1 MSQAQAPKTDIPQR
15 SWIDAALPARALP
28 YARLMRLDRPI
39 GTWLL
44 LWPCV
49 WALVLAGAGLAAW
62 HFYVL
67 FALGAV
73 VMRGAGCTYNDII
86 DRDIDARVQRT
97 AARPLP
103 SGQITPTQAWVFL
116 GLQLFIGLMVLLQF
130 NITAIFVGAA
140 SLLLVFTYPFMKRI
154 TYWPQ
159 AWLGLTFN
167 WGALVGWAAA
177 TGEISGQAALLYAGG
192 ILWTLGYDTI
202 YAHQDREDD
211 ELVGVKSSALALR
224 VRTKPF
230 VAICYG
236 LALLLFALAIPA
248 GQWSILVVLVMA
260 AAMAHAGWQ
269 VATLN
274 INDAANCLMRFRS
287 NRDLGAL
294 IALAHV
300 ASQIKL

>member
-1 MSQAQAPKTDIPQR
+1 
-15 SWIDAALPARALP
+15 
-28 YARLMRLDRPI
+28 
-39 GTWLL
+39 
-44 LWPCV
+44 
-49 WALVLAGAGLAAW
+49 
-62 HFYVL
+62 
-67 FALGAV
+67 
-73 VMRGAGCTYNDII
+73 
-86 DRDIDARVQRT
+86 
-97 AARPLP
+97 
-103 SGQITPTQAWVFL
+103 
-116 GLQLFIGLMVLLQF
+116 
-130 NITAIFVGAA
+130 
-140 SLLLVFTYPFMKRI
+140 MKRI

-248 GQWSILVVLVMA
+248 GQWSIPVVLVMA

-274 INDAANCLMRFRS
+274 INDAVNCLKRFRS